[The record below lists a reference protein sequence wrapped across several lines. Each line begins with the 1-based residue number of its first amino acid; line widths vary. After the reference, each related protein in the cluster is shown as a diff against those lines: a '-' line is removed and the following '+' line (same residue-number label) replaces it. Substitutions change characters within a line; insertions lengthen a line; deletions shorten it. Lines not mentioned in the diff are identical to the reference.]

1 MRKKKIIALLL
12 GITII
17 AGIAT
22 SFAYFTNKSNN
33 ITDGDGKA
41 LQKIQIT
48 NGQVEVLA
56 RTTSKGENS
65 LDWSYDVVKYSD
77 STEKD
82 ENGKF
87 KKIVYDDA
95 FKAVNASPDINATEK
110 ETVNGL
116 SRAKIGSPLPT
127 IIKYTRPG
135 DAIVLG
141 TKNDKG
147 EIGLKIINNSNL
159 TIKAQLNVLK
169 DAAAQAEVKKLTD
182 AGWELYVDGNKVDL
196 ETGISVNLASI
207 SGGNS
212 QLVDVRLEL
221 PLGTGNTYK
230 NKAVGTNAED
240 GFDVSK
246 IFEIRA
252 TQENNPGWNEDGSG
266 ADGTGTVTNPIKP
279 TTATE

>member
-33 ITDGDGKA
+33 IKDADGNA

-65 LDWSYDVVKYSD
+65 LDWSYDVVKYSN

-82 ENGKF
+82 EEGNY

-95 FKAVNASPDINATEK
+95 FKAKNASPDINATEK

-116 SRAKIGSPLPT
+116 SRAKIGSPLPQV
-127 IIKYTRPG
+127 IQYTRPG

-141 TKNDKG
+141 TKNETG

-159 TIKAQLNVLK
+159 TIKAQLNVLD
-169 DAAAQAEVKKLTD
+169 DAAAQAEVKKLTA

-196 ETGISVNLASI
+196 KSGIKVNLASI
-207 SGGNS
+207 AGGKS

-221 PLGTGNTYK
+221 PLGTGNTYQ

>member
-1 MRKKKIIALLL
+1 MRKKKIIALLA
-12 GITII
+12 GVVMIV
-17 AGIAT
+17 GIAT
-22 SFAYFTNKSNN
+22 SLAYFTNKSNN
-33 ITDGDGKA
+33 ITDANGQS

-56 RTTSKGENS
+56 QATTSGKTD
-65 LDWSYDVVKYSD
+65 LDWSYDVARYSKLPEGVK
-77 STEKD
+77 TT
-82 ENGKF
+82 
-87 KKIVYDDA
+87 DA
-95 FKAVNASPDINATEK
+95 DYEAKNASPDINATVKVE
-110 ETVNGL
+110 ETN
-116 SRAKIGSPLPT
+116 RAQIGSPLPQV
-127 IIKYTRPG
+127 IKYTRPG

-141 TKNDKG
+141 TKNETG
-147 EIGLKIINNSNL
+147 EIGLKIKNNSNL
-159 TIKAQLNVLK
+159 TIKAQLNVLN

-196 ETGISVNLASI
+196 KSGIKVNLASI
-207 SGGNS
+207 AGGKS

-221 PLGTGNTYK
+221 PLVTGNTYQ

-266 ADGTGTVTNPIKP
+266 TDGTGTVSNPIEPSRK
-279 TTATE
+279 